1 MTGPD
6 DTAATPD
13 YTAFGATDGAHDAAE
28 IAAFLAAE
36 AVANDYHAERLVDD
50 VVD

>member
-6 DTAATPD
+6 DATASGD
-13 YTAFGATDGAHDAAE
+13 YAGTGGGNDAAE

-36 AVANDYHAERLVDD
+36 AVANDYHGERLAD
-50 VVD
+50 VVVD